1 MNGLVR
7 NLVAFG
13 REGLVVKPSIV
24 TLNNLRVVAE
34 NFRTVAPIPSALLLN
49 QICDSRVQPVH
60 VKLLSCLIETVDTSS
75 RELPPALAIEVF
87 NNLCSINHP
96 GARRILSSVQS
107 KWFENWRP
115 SYVAQGSRRPKLK
128 QDFIG
133 MYDERALGTV
143 RITHSGVVRN
153 LSDLVLGEAVSRL
166 DSFYGTGTPT
176 SDIDLISKALRDELK
191 RRNEGK
197 GEISPESTPKFIQ
210 NTDLE

>member
-7 NLVAFG
+7 NLVALG
-13 REGLVVKPSIV
+13 KDGLVVEPSIV

-49 QICDSRVQPVH
+49 QICDSQLQPVH
-60 VKLLSCLIETVDTSS
+60 VKLLSCLIETVDSS
-75 RELPPALAIEVF
+75 ASELPPALAIEVF
-87 NNLCSINHP
+87 NNLCIINHP

-133 MYDERALGTV
+133 MYDDRALGTV

-153 LSDLVLGEAVSRL
+153 LSDSVLQEAVSRL
-166 DSFYGTGTPT
+166 DWFFGTGSPT
-176 SDIDLISKALRDELK
+176 SDIDLIAKALRDELE
-191 RRNEGK
+191 RRT
-197 GEISPESTPKFIQ
+197 GEKSSETTQKFIQ
-210 NTDLE
+210 KTGLE